1 MRGIEP
7 VQRVIMMAMIGALEL
22 EHEIASGEGAS
33 KAERIERRFRSV
45 AHELHC
51 FRARHHIGDARGKAW
66 RDVVHGVK
74 SGAAHSLFLNGGH
87 DAGMR
92 VADHHW
98 PGPEHEINEPPTIGG
113 PQIAPLASIGDEGDL
128 VGQLKG
134 SETVAGNEFGV
145 RGRWIRD
152 HFGSPGCRGITT
164 QEPSARFESCLT
176 ATP

>member
-1 MRGIEP
+1 GVAAEAAEAGEKPRSWQQRSLHRLDDDGCEAVRNWFDELSRGLKVVVGRDEYRAAHLTRNARRVRPGHGIVGAVRGIEP
-7 VQRVIMMAMIGALEL
+7 VQRV
-22 EHEIASGEGAS
+22 
-33 KAERIERRFRSV
+33 
-45 AHELHC
+45 
-51 FRARHHIGDARGKAW
+51 
-66 RDVVHGVK
+66 
-74 SGAAHSLFLNGGH
+74 
-87 DAGMR
+87 
-92 VADHHW
+92 
-98 PGPEHEINEPPTIGG
+98 INEPPTIGG